1 MSFMFYTL
9 SNVLVKMAEDRTC
22 RYGKAG
28 RDATDFCLCTSQ
40 GFEGKRFLTVKS
52 NSKVKIFQNQSNLRA
67 LRQYQIIKN
76 YEKAL
81 QTLAQKHNWKAFRW
95 VMGQSGFFHVSKM
108 RGIFTCLFV
117 VHPIQHYFWS
127 SVPPGR
133 NVPVVCKCSSQR
145 KEEINFLRGAAQV
158 WDISIDL

>member
-1 MSFMFYTL
+1 M
-9 SNVLVKMAEDRTC
+9 
-22 RYGKAG
+22 G
-28 RDATDFCLCTSQ
+28 RQVDATDFCLCTSR

-67 LRQYQIIKN
+67 LRQYQIIIKN
-76 YEKAL
+76 YDKSIIDTCLE
-81 QTLAQKHNWKAFRW
+81 AQLESFQ
-95 VMGQSGFFHVSKM
+95 MGDGSKWIFHVSKM
-108 RGIFTCLFV
+108 RGILTCLFV